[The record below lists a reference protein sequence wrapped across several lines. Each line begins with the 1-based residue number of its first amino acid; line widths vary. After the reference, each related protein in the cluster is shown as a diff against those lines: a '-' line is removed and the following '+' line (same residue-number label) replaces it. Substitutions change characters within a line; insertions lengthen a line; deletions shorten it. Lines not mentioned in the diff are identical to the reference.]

1 MNIMEL
7 GAIGELAGGI
17 AVIATLI
24 YLAIQIRQ
32 NTAQA
37 RSQSDSAVLMGLME
51 GFNPVYQSTDVFF
64 KGMEDDSEMT
74 EREKALFTMFQVRL
88 LACFQNAFFKQQNGT
103 LSPEYFE
110 FICGFLTRFVAA
122 PGTHRYWAENREIYA
137 VSFRD
142 FVDGLLTS
150 LRPGEN

>member
-1 MNIMEL
+1 
-7 GAIGELAGGI
+7 
-17 AVIATLI
+17 
-24 YLAIQIRQ
+24 
-32 NTAQA
+32 
-37 RSQSDSAVLMGLME
+37 
-51 GFNPVYQSTDVFF
+51 
-64 KGMEDDSEMT
+64 MT
-74 EREKALFTMFQVRL
+74 ERERALFTMFQVRL

-122 PGTHRYWAENREIYA
+122 PGTHRYWAENREMYA